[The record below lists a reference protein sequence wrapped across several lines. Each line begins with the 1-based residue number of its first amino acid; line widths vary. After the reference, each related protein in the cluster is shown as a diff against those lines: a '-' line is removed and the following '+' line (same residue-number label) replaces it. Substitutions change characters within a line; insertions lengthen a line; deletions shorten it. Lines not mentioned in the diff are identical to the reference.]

1 MNEPTLQDIEESN
14 AAPAPPAEAATE
26 TDAAPRG
33 DAPEPAASPLPEL
46 RIRPRQRVLSDEQ
59 IQRIHEAS
67 LELMARTGVQV
78 NHEGARE
85 ILHGHG
91 CSVDGLRVRIPAR
104 VVEKALGTVADRVAF
119 YDRSGEK
126 TVDLMEDQT
135 WFGPTLDA
143 YDYLDPKDGSR
154 RPFTVDDCGVT
165 ATLAD
170 VLANFSWTMTIGV
183 TSDAPPATA
192 DRIVARQALTCC
204 EKPLLFCCDNLQA
217 AKDIVEMASTIVGG
231 EERLLERPLVVL
243 FNCPIS
249 PLVYETPVVDRLIYA
264 AEIGLPQVCYSGP
277 QAGATSPATLAGTV
291 VQGSVESLFGLVLSQ
306 LIRPGTP
313 FVYGAFAT
321 IMDMSTSVFSYG
333 APEMN
338 VMATAMAQM
347 AHFYRIPFLG
357 MSGCSDAKLPD
368 AQAAVEA
375 TFSCLCSALS
385 GANMVHDNGWLDHAT
400 LISPE
405 YMVLVNEIVEMVSG
419 YMGGIGVDDGRLAV
433 DVIDRIG
440 PGGNFLME
448 DHTMKHFREIWYSKL
463 FDRSTMNQWRAK
475 GKPEFHERLHQQTEK
490 LMQHEPR
497 PLPPEVEREIERMA
511 AHWA

>member
-1 MNEPTLQDIEESN
+1 MDESN
-14 AAPAPPAEAATE
+14 LHEENKGTPASDPAGEARAVTSEAPRNDTAEAA
-26 TDAAPRG
+26 AAG
-33 DAPEPAASPLPEL
+33 LPEL

-59 IQRIHEAS
+59 ILRIHEAS
-67 LELMARTGVQV
+67 LELMARTGIQV

-85 ILHGHG
+85 MLHGHG

-104 VVEKALGTVADRVAF
+104 VVEKALGTLADRVVL

-135 WFGPTLDA
+135 WYGPTLDA
-143 YDYLDPKDGSR
+143 YDYLDPGDGIR
-154 RPFTVDDCGVT
+154 RPFTLDDCRAT
-165 ATLAD
+165 AALAD
-170 VLANFSWTMTIGV
+170 ALENFTWTMTIG
-183 TSDAPPATA
+183 TASDAPPATA
-192 DRIVARQALTCC
+192 DRLVARRALTYC

-217 AKDIVEMASTIVGG
+217 AKDIVEMASAIVGS
-231 EERLLERPLVVL
+231 EERLVERPLVVL
-243 FNCPIS
+243 FNSPIS
-249 PLVYETPVVDRLIYA
+249 PLVYETPLVDRLIYA
-264 AEIGLPQVCYSGP
+264 AEKGLPQVCYSGP

-306 LIRPGTP
+306 LVRPGAP
-313 FVYGAFAT
+313 YIYGAFAT
-321 IMDMSTSVFSYG
+321 IMDMRTSIFSYG

-347 AHFYRIPFLG
+347 SQFYRIPFLG
-357 MSGCSDAKLPD
+357 VSGCSDAKLPD
-368 AQAAVEA
+368 SQAAVEA

-400 LISPE
+400 LVSPE
-405 YMVLVNEIVEMVSG
+405 YMVLVNEIVEMVYG
-419 YMGGIGVDDGRLAV
+419 YMGGIHVDDGRLAL

-463 FDRSTMNQWRAK
+463 FDRSTMNQWRAR
-475 GKPEFHERLHQQTEK
+475 GKPEFHERLHEQTK
-490 LMQHEPR
+490 KMMQHEPK
-497 PLPPEVEREIERMA
+497 PLPAEVEREIERMA
-511 AHWA
+511 GYWA

>member
-1 MNEPTLQDIEESN
+1 MSEPNLQHIEESKE
-14 AAPAPPAEAATE
+14 APVPPAEDATE
-26 TDAAPRG
+26 Q
-33 DAPEPAASPLPEL
+33 PAAAGGEMPGVEPPPLPEL
-46 RIRPRQRVLSDEQ
+46 RIRPRQQVLSEEQ
-59 IQRIHEAS
+59 ILRIHDAS
-67 LELMARTGVQV
+67 LELMERTGIQV

-91 CSVDGLRVRIPAR
+91 CVVDGLRVRIPTPVVEGALRKVAER
-104 VVEKALGTVADRVAF
+104 VVL
-119 YDRSGEK
+119 YDRDGERA
-126 TVDLMEDQT
+126 VDLMEDQT

-143 YDYLDPKDGSR
+143 YDYLDPGNGTR
-154 RPFTVDDCGVT
+154 RPFTLDDCRAT
-165 ATLAD
+165 AALTD
-170 VLANFSWTMTIGV
+170 VLENFTWTMTIGV
-183 TSDAPPATA
+183 ASDAPPATA
-192 DRIVARQALTCC
+192 DRLVARQALTHC

-217 AKDIVEMASTIVGG
+217 ARDVTAMASTIVGG
-231 EERLLERPLVVL
+231 EERLLERPLVAL
-243 FNCPIS
+243 FNSPIS
-249 PLVYETPVVDRLIYA
+249 PLVYETPLVDRLIFA
-264 AEIGLPQVCYSGP
+264 AEKGLPQVCYSGP

-306 LIRPGTP
+306 LVRPGTP

-338 VMATAMAQM
+338 VMAAAMAQM
-347 AHFYRIPFLG
+347 AHFYGIPFLG

-405 YMVLVNEIVEMVSG
+405 YMVLVNEIIEMVSG
-419 YMGGIGVDDGRLAV
+419 YMGGIRVDDGRLAV

-448 DHTMKHFREIWYSKL
+448 DHTMRHFREIWYSKL
-463 FDRSTMNQWRAK
+463 FDRSTMNQWRAR
-475 GKPEFHERLHQQTEK
+475 GKPEFRERLHEQTVK
-490 LMQHEPR
+490 LMGHEPR
-497 PLPPEVEREIERMA
+497 PLPPEVEREIEQMA
-511 AHWA
+511 HHW

>member
-1 MNEPTLQDIEESN
+1 MNEPNFQDLDENTTLQGPVAEEAVAPPEES
-14 AAPAPPAEAATE
+14 PAEE
-26 TDAAPRG
+26 V
-33 DAPEPAASPLPEL
+33 SSIPEL
-46 RIRPRQRVLSDEQ
+46 RIRPRQRVLSEGQ
-59 IQRIHEAS
+59 IRRIHEAS
-67 LELMARTGVQV
+67 LELMERTGIQV
-78 NHEGARE
+78 NHQGARE
-85 ILHGHG
+85 ILQDHG
-91 CSVDGLRVRIPAR
+91 CFANGLRIRIPAR
-104 VVEKALGTVADRVAF
+104 VVDKALETVAERVVFYNREGEKA
-119 YDRSGEK
+119 
-126 TVDLMEDQT
+126 VDLMEDHT
-135 WFGPTLDA
+135 WYGPTVDA
-143 YDYLDPKDGSR
+143 YDYLDPEDGAR
-154 RPFTVDDCGVT
+154 RPFTTDDCRVISS
-165 ATLAD
+165 LAD
-170 VLANFSWTMTIGV
+170 ALPNFTWTMTIGV
-183 TSDAPPATA
+183 ASDAPPATA
-192 DRIVARQALTCC
+192 DRIVARQALTYC

-217 AKDIVEMASTIVGG
+217 ARDIVAMASVIVGS
-231 EERLLERPLVVL
+231 EEQLLEKPPVVL

-249 PLVYETPVVDRLIYA
+249 PLVYETPLVDRLIYA
-264 AEIGLPQVCYSGP
+264 AERGLPQVCYSGP

-306 LIRPGTP
+306 LINPGTP

-338 VMATAMAQM
+338 VMAAAMAQM

-368 AQAAVEA
+368 SQAAAEA

-405 YMVLVNEIVEMVSG
+405 YMVLVNEIIEMVGG
-419 YMGGIGVDDGRLAV
+419 YMGGIGVDKERLAV
-433 DVIDRIG
+433 DVIDGIG

-448 DHTMKHFREIWYSKL
+448 DHTMKYFREIWYSKL

-475 GKPEFHERLHQQTEK
+475 GKPEFQDRLHEQTRK

-497 PLPPEVEREIERMA
+497 PLPPEVVREIDRMA
-511 AHWA
+511 EHWT

>member
-1 MNEPTLQDIEESN
+1 MNDQDCENINEDTEAPDSSSSPEEG
-14 AAPAPPAEAATE
+14 AREIEAAR
-26 TDAAPRG
+26 P
-33 DAPEPAASPLPEL
+33 PEL
-46 RIRPRQRVLSDEQ
+46 RIRPRQRVLSDGQ
-59 IQRIHEAS
+59 ILRIHEAS
-67 LELMARTGVQV
+67 LELMGRTGIQV
-78 NHEGARE
+78 NHQGARE
-85 ILHGHG
+85 ILQGHG

-104 VVEKALGTVADRVAF
+104 VVEKALETVADRVVF
-119 YDRSGEK
+119 YNREGEK
-126 TVDLMEDQT
+126 AVDLMEDQT
-135 WFGPTLDA
+135 WYGPTLDA
-143 YDYLDPKDGSR
+143 YDYLDPGDGTR
-154 RPFTVDDCGVT
+154 RPFTIDDCRVT
-165 ATLAD
+165 AGLAD
-170 VLANFSWTMTIGV
+170 VLPNFTWTMTIGV
-183 TSDAPPATA
+183 ASDAPPATA

-217 AKDIVEMASTIVGG
+217 ARDIVEMASAIVGG
-231 EERLLERPLVVL
+231 EERLLEKPLVVL

-249 PLVYETPVVDRLIYA
+249 PLVYETPLVDRLIYA
-264 AEIGLPQVCYSGP
+264 AEKGLPQVCYSGP

-306 LIRPGTP
+306 LVRPGAP

-338 VMATAMAQM
+338 VMASAMAQM

-368 AQAAVEA
+368 SQAATEA

-405 YMVLVNEIVEMVSG
+405 YMVLVNEIIEMVYG
-419 YMGGIGVDDGRLAV
+419 YMGGIGVDEDRLAV
-433 DVIDRIG
+433 DVMDGIG

-448 DHTMKHFREIWYSKL
+448 DHTMKYFREIWYSKL
-463 FDRSTMNQWRAK
+463 FDRSTMNQWRAR
-475 GKPEFHERLHQQTEK
+475 GKPEFHERLHEQTDK
-490 LMQHEPR
+490 LMQHEPK
-497 PLPPEVEREIERMA
+497 PLPPGALREIDRMA
-511 AHWA
+511 AHWE